1 LHRTDA
7 NQAVKVGELSENMPS
22 LFHERRVTVLSVL
35 QLVFCIAAGTYF
47 LLLVINFCEMF
58 SSNLH
63 TLQRKHEQDNWLRV
77 QCQSQEFVSNMRN
90 HIELCEKVEKEAG
103 TNHFLVALELTL
115 DKLHLCG
122 SYSCESI
129 FYYLCEQLQLS
140 LYTWVALLLLLLIL
154 LPTAIFPLVRAW
166 QRRVILHGAAHA
178 PVDEVYMENWHAP
191 TAAAQYNPHITALQH
206 SQPPYLHNHAL
217 SFHNNV
223 RQRPAIQAPQWQG
236 VYGGS
241 HGH

>member
-1 LHRTDA
+1 M
-7 NQAVKVGELSENMPS
+7 GELSENMPP